1 ARHADRRSLGRR
13 YARGDR
19 TRLPGPRSRRRLR
32 GRHRLLETLG
42 RSRFLP
48 AGTAGSGGCDS
59 LGGRSPIAPDRVA
72 RTPSHSPR
80 TVALMPRASKEDRYK
95 EAAKRIQ
102 SWLDAD
108 DNSDLLVLEEIRT
121 HLRLNPIALRKD
133 HVPPPR

>member
-1 ARHADRRSLGRR
+1 
-13 YARGDR
+13 
-19 TRLPGPRSRRRLR
+19 
-32 GRHRLLETLG
+32 
-42 RSRFLP
+42 
-48 AGTAGSGGCDS
+48 
-59 LGGRSPIAPDRVA
+59 
-72 RTPSHSPR
+72 
-80 TVALMPRASKEDRYK
+80 MPRASKEDRYK